1 MKGIILAA
9 GMGTRLRP
17 LTDVTPKCLVPVN
30 GKPML
35 EYQLECLA
43 RAGLPESVLIVGYR
57 ADQIISRIGNY
68 YQGMAISYVKNPLFQ
83 ETNNLY
89 SLWLARDYLDDD
101 IILTE
106 ADLLYEDDLIRE
118 LVQHP
123 AQSVAVVD
131 RYRPPMDGTVILAE
145 NNIANALV
153 LKVNQGPGFS
163 YKSAL
168 KTVNIYKLSRSAMR
182 NLVLPELSAFVEAG
196 RIDQYYEAIFGD
208 LLAQKRLRMSV
219 LGAAGFKWAEVDTRE
234 DLSAAEELFGR
245 QARVA
250 GLPALSR

>member
-9 GMGTRLRP
+9 GMGTRLKP

-57 ADQIISRIGNY
+57 ADQIIRRIGNFF
-68 YQGMAISYVKNPLFQ
+68 QGMAISYVKNPRFQ

-101 IILTE
+101 IVLIE
-106 ADLLYEDDLIRE
+106 ADLLFEDDLVRQ

-123 AQSVAVVD
+123 APSVAVVD

-145 NNIANALV
+145 NNVASAMV

-168 KTVNIYKLSRSAMR
+168 KTVNIYKLSRSVMR
-182 NLVLPELSAFVEAG
+182 NSVIPELSRFVEAG
-196 RIDQYYEAIFGD
+196 RTGEYYEAIFAD
-208 LLAQKRLRMSV
+208 LITQKRLRMSV
-219 LGAAGFKWAEVDTRE
+219 LGADSLKWAEVDTSE
-234 DLSAAEELFGR
+234 DLSAAEKLFGR
-245 QARVA
+245 ESTVT
-250 GLPALSR
+250 GPPALTR